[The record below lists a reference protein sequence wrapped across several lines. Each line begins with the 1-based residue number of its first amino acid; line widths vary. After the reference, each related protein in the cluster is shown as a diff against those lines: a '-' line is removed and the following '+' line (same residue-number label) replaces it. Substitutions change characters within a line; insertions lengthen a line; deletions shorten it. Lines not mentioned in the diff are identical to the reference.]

1 MPPSNDNQIVASAN
15 GDNIGAESD
24 ELLDR
29 QAADE
34 RHENSSSFHS
44 GRPTSRKGITADMQ
58 PQAFD
63 NNLVSFDQFFILM

>member
-1 MPPSNDNQIVASAN
+1 MPPSNDDQIVVSAN

-44 GRPTSRKGITADMQ
+44 GRPTSRKGITADM
-58 PQAFD
+58 
-63 NNLVSFDQFFILM
+63 